1 VSGAARAKPINR
13 AGQAQEGA
21 MTNEQSPQQSNRRLQ
36 IRLGIAAVV
45 GVLVLVFVLE
55 NRTRV
60 RMHYLGADFSAPLW
74 LMLLVVAA
82 VGVLIGFL
90 LSWRR
95 RHHEE

>member
-1 VSGAARAKPINR
+1 MA
-13 AGQAQEGA
+13 
-21 MTNEQSPQQSNRRLQ
+21 NEQTPQTSRRRLQ

-45 GVLVLVFVLE
+45 GILVLVFVLE

-95 RHHEE
+95 QHHDD